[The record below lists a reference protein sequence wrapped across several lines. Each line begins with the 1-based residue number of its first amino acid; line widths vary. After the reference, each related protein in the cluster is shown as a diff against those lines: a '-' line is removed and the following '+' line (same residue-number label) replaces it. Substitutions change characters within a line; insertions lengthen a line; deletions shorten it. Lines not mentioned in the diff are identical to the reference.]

1 MFLNF
6 QKTQLILYLSF
17 FFCLNIIFI
26 FLLYCFHKFHERAQ
40 KKLFLAIVLA
50 TYVLLT
56 CAYGLK
62 MYTIFFRYS
71 MSMKSHVVNKNL
83 SFNQTNTR
91 LNSFFQYNLVF
102 LFVHVPLIKSEVFDF
117 IHIIPKHNNNQV

>member
-1 MFLNF
+1 M
-6 QKTQLILYLSF
+6 
-17 FFCLNIIFI
+17 
-26 FLLYCFHKFHERAQ
+26 
-40 KKLFLAIVLA
+40 KLFLAIVLA

>member
-26 FLLYCFHKFHERAQ
+26 FLPYCFHKFHKRAPM
-40 KKLFLAIVLA
+40 KLFLAIVLA